1 MVRARYERP
10 QLLPSFDE
18 MRRILRDL
26 PGPDQEAQTKVVQR
40 QTELTKPPGS
50 LGRLEEIAE
59 WLAAW
64 QGRASPRVERP
75 RIAVFAGTHGVA
87 ARGVSAYPPE
97 VTGQMVKNFLS
108 GGAAINQLAG
118 SIDADLRIYELDL
131 DHPTDDFTKGPAM
144 SEARA
149 ANAMAYGMMA
159 AEPGIDV
166 LCLGEMGIANTTTAA
181 TLCAALFGGT
191 GADWAGPGT
200 GVQGKALAHKIAVI
214 DEALAHHR
222 ALISQRDPLA
232 LLAAVGGEELAAIA
246 GAVLAARMGRIP
258 VLLDGYACTAAA
270 AVLHADRPPRARPLP
285 GGASLGRARPH
296 AAAGG
301 DRPAPAARLRHAPGR
316 GLGGGAGGAAP
327 EGGRRLPQRHGDLR
341 AGGRKLEECL
351 DARFSRLCRC
361 SPPPLPSPIRRA
373 SPTAP
378 RRRASSR
385 RSRPSARRS
394 PRR

>member
-1 MVRARYERP
+1 MNAP
-10 QLLPSFDE
+10 NPPSFDE
-18 MRRILRDL
+18 MRRVLRDL

-144 SEARA
+144 SETRT

-200 GVQGKALAHKIAVI
+200 GVQGKAMAHKITVI

-222 ALISQRDPLA
+222 ALIQQRDPLA
-232 LLAAVGGEELAAIA
+232 LLATVGGEEFAAIA

-270 AVLHADRPPRARPLP
+270 AVLYAIDRHALDHCLVAHRSAEPGHTRLLEAIRQRPLLDF
-285 GGASLGRARPH
+285 GMRLGEAS
-296 AAAGG
+296 AAALAV
-301 DRPAPAARLRHAPGR
+301 PLLKAAAACHNGMATFAQ
-316 GLGGGAGGAAP
+316 AGV
-327 EGGRRLPQRHGDLR
+327 
-341 AGGRKLEECL
+341 
-351 DARFSRLCRC
+351 
-361 SPPPLPSPIRRA
+361 
-373 SPTAP
+373 
-378 RRRASSR
+378 SSKN
-385 RSRPSARRS
+385 A
-394 PRR
+394 

>member
-1 MVRARYERP
+1 MNAP
-10 QLLPSFDE
+10 NPPSFDE

-87 ARGVSAYPPE
+87 ARGVSAYPSE

-144 SEARA
+144 SEMRA

-181 TLCAALFGGT
+181 TLSAALFGGT

-214 DEALAHHR
+214 DEALAHHH

-270 AVLHADRPPRARPLP
+270 AVLHAIDRHALDHCLVAHRSAEPGHTRLLEAIGQRPLLDF
-285 GGASLGRARPH
+285 GMRLGEAS
-296 AAAGG
+296 AAALAV
-301 DRPAPAARLRHAPGR
+301 PLLKAAAACHNGMATFAQ
-316 GLGGGAGGAAP
+316 AGV
-327 EGGRRLPQRHGDLR
+327 
-341 AGGRKLEECL
+341 
-351 DARFSRLCRC
+351 
-361 SPPPLPSPIRRA
+361 
-373 SPTAP
+373 
-378 RRRASSR
+378 SSKN
-385 RSRPSARRS
+385 A
-394 PRR
+394 

>member
-1 MVRARYERP
+1 
-10 QLLPSFDE
+10 
-18 MRRILRDL
+18 MRRILREL
-26 PGPDQEAQTKVVQR
+26 PGPDQAAVTEVVRR
-40 QTELTKPPGS
+40 QAELTKPPGS

-97 VTGQMVKNFLS
+97 VTGQMVKNFMS

-144 SEARA
+144 SETRT

-200 GVQGKALAHKIAVI
+200 GVHGKALAHKIAVI

-258 VLLDGYACTAAA
+258 VLLDGYASTAAA
-270 AVLHADRPPRARPLP
+270 AVLHAIDHHALDHCLVAHRSAEPGHTRLLDAIGQRPLLDF
-285 GGASLGRARPH
+285 GMRLGEAS
-296 AAAGG
+296 AAALAV
-301 DRPAPAARLRHAPGR
+301 PLLKAAAACHNGMATFAQ
-316 GLGGGAGGAAP
+316 AGV
-327 EGGRRLPQRHGDLR
+327 
-341 AGGRKLEECL
+341 
-351 DARFSRLCRC
+351 
-361 SPPPLPSPIRRA
+361 
-373 SPTAP
+373 
-378 RRRASSR
+378 SSKNG
-385 RSRPSARRS
+385 
-394 PRR
+394 

>member
-1 MVRARYERP
+1 MNAP
-10 QLLPSFDE
+10 NPPSFDE
-18 MRRILRDL
+18 MRRVLRGL

-181 TLCAALFGGT
+181 TLCAALFGGS

-200 GVQGKALAHKIAVI
+200 GVQGKALAHKITII

-222 ALISQRDPLA
+222 ALIDQRDPLA
-232 LLAAVGGEELAAIA
+232 LLAAVGGEEFAAIA

-270 AVLHADRPPRARPLP
+270 AVLHAIDRHALDHCLVAHRSAEPGHTRLLAAIGQRPLLDF
-285 GGASLGRARPH
+285 GMRLGEGS
-296 AAAGG
+296 AAALAV
-301 DRPAPAARLRHAPGR
+301 PLLKAAAACHNGMATFAS
-316 GLGGGAGGAAP
+316 AGVSA
-327 EGGRRLPQRHGDLR
+327 
-341 AGGRKLEECL
+341 K
-351 DARFSRLCRC
+351 
-361 SPPPLPSPIRRA
+361 
-373 SPTAP
+373 
-378 RRRASSR
+378 SS
-385 RSRPSARRS
+385 
-394 PRR
+394 

>member
-1 MVRARYERP
+1 MNAP
-10 QLLPSFDE
+10 NPPSFDE

-87 ARGVSAYPPE
+87 ARGVSAYPSE

-181 TLCAALFGGT
+181 TLSAALFGGT

-200 GVQGKALAHKIAVI
+200 GVHGKALAHKIAVI

-222 ALISQRDPLA
+222 ALIDQRDPLA

-270 AVLHADRPPRARPLP
+270 AVLHAIDRHALDHCLVAHRSAEPGHTRLLEAIGQRPLLDF
-285 GGASLGRARPH
+285 GMRLGEAS
-296 AAAGG
+296 AAALAV
-301 DRPAPAARLRHAPGR
+301 PLLKAAAACHNGMATFAQ
-316 GLGGGAGGAAP
+316 AGV
-327 EGGRRLPQRHGDLR
+327 
-341 AGGRKLEECL
+341 
-351 DARFSRLCRC
+351 
-361 SPPPLPSPIRRA
+361 
-373 SPTAP
+373 
-378 RRRASSR
+378 SSKN
-385 RSRPSARRS
+385 A
-394 PRR
+394 

>member
-1 MVRARYERP
+1 MNAP
-10 QLLPSFDE
+10 NPPSFDE
-18 MRRILRDL
+18 VRRVLREL

-144 SEARA
+144 SETRA

-181 TLCAALFGGT
+181 TLSAALFGGT

-222 ALISQRDPLA
+222 ALITQRDPLA

-270 AVLHADRPPRARPLP
+270 AVLHAIDRHALDHCLVAHRSAEPGHTRLLEAIGQRPLLDFDMRL
-285 GGASLGRARPH
+285 GEAS
-296 AAAGG
+296 AAALAV
-301 DRPAPAARLRHAPGR
+301 PLLKAAAACHNGMATFAQ
-316 GLGGGAGGAAP
+316 AGV
-327 EGGRRLPQRHGDLR
+327 
-341 AGGRKLEECL
+341 
-351 DARFSRLCRC
+351 
-361 SPPPLPSPIRRA
+361 
-373 SPTAP
+373 
-378 RRRASSR
+378 SSKN
-385 RSRPSARRS
+385 A
-394 PRR
+394 

>member
-1 MVRARYERP
+1 MNAP
-10 QLLPSFDE
+10 NPPSFDE

-50 LGRLEEIAE
+50 LGRLEEIAG

-64 QGRASPRVERP
+64 QGRAQPRVERP

-87 ARGVSAYPPE
+87 QRGVSAYPPE
-97 VTGQMVKNFLS
+97 VTQQMVKNFLN
-108 GGAAINQLAG
+108 GGGAINQLAAT
-118 SIDADLRIYELDL
+118 IDADLRIYELDL
-131 DHPTDDFTKGPAM
+131 AHPTDDFTQGPAM
-144 SEARA
+144 SEART

-200 GVQGKALAHKIAVI
+200 GVHGKTLAHKIAVI

-222 ALISQRDPLA
+222 ALISQHDPLA

-258 VLLDGYACTAAA
+258 VLLDGYASTAAA
-270 AVLHADRPPRARPLP
+270 AVLHAIDRHALDHCLVAHRSAEPGHTRLLEAIGQRPLLDF
-285 GGASLGRARPH
+285 GMRLGEAS
-296 AAAGG
+296 AAALAV
-301 DRPAPAARLRHAPGR
+301 PLLKAAAACLNGMATFAQ
-316 GLGGGAGGAAP
+316 AGV
-327 EGGRRLPQRHGDLR
+327 
-341 AGGRKLEECL
+341 
-351 DARFSRLCRC
+351 
-361 SPPPLPSPIRRA
+361 
-373 SPTAP
+373 
-378 RRRASSR
+378 SSKTG
-385 RSRPSARRS
+385 
-394 PRR
+394 

>member
-1 MVRARYERP
+1 MNAP
-10 QLLPSFDE
+10 NPPSFDE
-18 MRRILRDL
+18 MRRMLRDL

-87 ARGVSAYPPE
+87 ARGVSAYPSE

-144 SEARA
+144 SETRA

-181 TLCAALFGGT
+181 TLSAALFGGT

-200 GVQGKALAHKIAVI
+200 GVQGKALAHKIVVI

-222 ALISQRDPLA
+222 ALIDQRDPLA

-270 AVLHADRPPRARPLP
+270 AVLHAIDRHALDHCLVAHRSAEPGHTRLLDAIGQRPLLDF
-285 GGASLGRARPH
+285 GMRLGEGS
-296 AAAGG
+296 AAALAV
-301 DRPAPAARLRHAPGR
+301 PLLKAAAACHNGMATFAQ
-316 GLGGGAGGAAP
+316 AGV
-327 EGGRRLPQRHGDLR
+327 
-341 AGGRKLEECL
+341 
-351 DARFSRLCRC
+351 
-361 SPPPLPSPIRRA
+361 
-373 SPTAP
+373 
-378 RRRASSR
+378 SSKN
-385 RSRPSARRS
+385 A
-394 PRR
+394 